1 MISVFPNR
9 GRQLHTTRSWQFL
22 GLAGPG
28 GAPRGGAWRKA
39 RFGADTIIGNF
50 DTGEP
55 IPSPTPPPPSSG
67 SRLGGSVFP
76 SSPPQ
81 LSFSRQRLEIRC
93 CTRPAPPASLIN
105 NLLAKRRQ
113 LS

>member
-55 IPSPTPPPPSSG
+55 MPSPTPPPPSSRPVSPFG
-67 SRLGGSVFP
+67 APILAAAIVFEAAVGDKMLH
-76 SSPPQ
+76 PPDG
-81 LSFSRQRLEIRC
+81 LPLR
-93 CTRPAPPASLIN
+93 
-105 NLLAKRRQ
+105 
-113 LS
+113 

>member
-22 GLAGPG
+22 GLAGPR

-55 IPSPTPPPPSSG
+55 IRSHPSLLRHRLPG
-67 SRLGGSVFP
+67 RSRLGGWVLPSILAAAIVFEAAVGDKMLH
-76 SSPPQ
+76 PPGA
-81 LSFSRQRLEIRC
+81 SRFPNQ
-93 CTRPAPPASLIN
+93 
-105 NLLAKRRQ
+105 
-113 LS
+113 